1 MAKISPEAK
10 QRYAEKVKEYKK
22 TAEAIVERE
31 KSILKTLADDDQRGN
46 VHKWIT
52 LAEDRLNLASYY
64 LLLNRVSLA
73 LLNTRNEGFLNDARK
88 SCYQAII
95 YLEDVV
101 TNYLDVPFSEYEDR
115 LELIGQYK
123 DERRCYLARK
133 LGFTIQ
139 LVQDSFGE
147 NSKWKWSFVEL
158 EGRYATVVKNLIDLR
173 HVVEGLDPRSP
184 GYESRVALV
193 ALCKARLGKA
203 ADRYRERYELSTGRI
218 DDFKH
223 AIAFLATLRRI
234 HAWLGENDDA
244 EQVKKK
250 LEVWKAKMNSDEQRA
265 EAGAKA
271 AETKA
276 RQQGKAQPGRR

>member
-10 QRYAEKVKEYKK
+10 HRYAEKVKEYKNA
-22 TAEAIVERE
+22 AEAIVERE
-31 KSILKTLADDDQRGN
+31 KSIAKTMSEDDERGN
-46 VHKWIT
+46 VHKSIT
-52 LAEDRLNLASYY
+52 LAEERLNLASYY

-73 LLNTRNEGFLNDARK
+73 LLSTRNEGFLNDARK

-101 TNYLDVPFSEYEDR
+101 TDYLDVPYSDYEER
-115 LELIGQYK
+115 LELIEQYD

-133 LGFTIQ
+133 LGLTIQ
-139 LVQDSFGE
+139 LVKDAFGE

-173 HVVEGLDPRSP
+173 HVVEGLDPRAP
-184 GYESRVALV
+184 GYESRVTLV
-193 ALCKARLGKA
+193 ALCKARLARA

-218 DDFKH
+218 DDFKR
-223 AIAFLATLRRI
+223 AISYLSALRRI
-234 HAWLGENDDA
+234 HAILSENDDA

-250 LEVWKAKMNSDEQRA
+250 LEVWKTKMNSDEQRSEAGIKNA
-265 EAGAKA
+265 EAQRRQAKS
-271 AETKA
+271 
-276 RQQGKAQPGRR
+276 QSGRR

>member
-10 QRYAEKVKEYKK
+10 LRYAEKVKEYKK

-31 KSILKTLADDDQRGN
+31 KSILKSITDSNTRGT
-46 VHKWIT
+46 VYKSIAV
-52 LAEDRLNLASYY
+52 AEERLNLASYY
-64 LLLNRVSLA
+64 LLLNRVSVA

-95 YLEDVV
+95 YLEEVV
-101 TNYLDVPFSEYEDR
+101 TDYVDVPFSEYEDK
-115 LELIGQYK
+115 LELMEEYG
-123 DERRCYLARK
+123 DDRRWYLARK

-139 LVQDSFGE
+139 LVKDAFGE
-147 NSKWKWSFVEL
+147 SSKWKWSFVEL

-173 HVVEGLDPRSP
+173 HVVAGLDPRAD

-193 ALCKARLGKA
+193 ALCKSHLARA

-218 DDFKH
+218 DDFKC
-223 AIAFLATLRRI
+223 AISFLSALRRI
-234 HAWLGENDDA
+234 HALLSENDEA

-250 LEVWKAKMNSDEQRA
+250 LEVWKSKMSSDEQRA
-265 EAGAKA
+265 EEQAKDG
-271 AETKA
+271 EIKG
-276 RQQGKAQPGRR
+276 RQAQPPPGRR